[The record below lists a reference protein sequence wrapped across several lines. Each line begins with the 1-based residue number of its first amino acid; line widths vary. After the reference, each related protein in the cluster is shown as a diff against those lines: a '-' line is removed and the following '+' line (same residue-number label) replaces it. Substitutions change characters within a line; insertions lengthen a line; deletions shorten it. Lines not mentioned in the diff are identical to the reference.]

1 MTDKRRPS
9 KTFAITID
17 EELQAM
23 ALIKKAMELVK
34 YTHAQ
39 HKLALWVAQRYGGTM
54 ETSTKIERSGR

>member
-34 YTHAQ
+34 YPYAQ
-39 HKLALWVAQRYGGTM
+39 TKLALWVAHRYGETM